1 MEGAVDLTGFD
12 WMRIAEFL
20 VQLCGVLIAAVI
32 VIWQVGRQQRN
43 SLELQRETLR
53 DEQRLRLF
61 DALSAQIAGAEKWIV
76 SLSSWGTYLPTT
88 LRLYL
93 ANRQHGV
100 RINDRTRELQK
111 LQRAVDEE
119 VIKLITLLEYR
130 EIVHPPLY
138 AFRLAIGDQLERAR
152 SASHDL
158 LQIVMPILPLDPPV
172 ERAGTEPRALM
183 MPDETSIGAIRSA
196 DQKLKDECSTLSS
209 FLNDLN
215 RHIQSALLGRL
226 FGREV
231 QPRLPLDPS
240 VVVISTS
247 RSGLEELEQRLD
259 LARHLHPD
267 ALPSVVIHGRTPPQ
281 GRAVAGLELAW
292 RSVILDLCR
301 RLRNPSI

>member
-1 MEGAVDLTGFD
+1 MEGAVDVTGFD
-12 WMRIAEFL
+12 WMRVAEFL
-20 VQLCGVLIAAVI
+20 VQLGGVLIAAVI

-53 DEQRLRLF
+53 DEQRIRLF
-61 DALSAQIAGAEKWIV
+61 NALSTEIAAADTAIV

-93 ANRQHGV
+93 ANRQYGV
-100 RINDRTRELQK
+100 RINDRTGELQK
-111 LQRAVDEE
+111 LQRAVDDE

-130 EIVHPPLY
+130 EIVYPALY
-138 AFRLAIGDQLERAR
+138 AFRIAIGDQLKRAR
-152 SASHDL
+152 QASQDL
-158 LQIVMPILPLDPPV
+158 LEIVMPILPVDPPV
-172 ERAGTEPRALM
+172 EGAGTEPRALM
-183 MPDETSIGAIRSA
+183 MPDEARIGAIREA
-196 DQKLKDECSTLSS
+196 DQKLKDEYSTLSN

-215 RHIQSALLGRL
+215 RDIQSALLGTL
-226 FGREV
+226 FGRAV

-240 VVVISTS
+240 VVVLSTS

-259 LARHLHPD
+259 LGRHLHPD

-292 RSVILDLCR
+292 RSVLLDLWR
-301 RLRNPSI
+301 RLRNPGL